1 VDELAQGGQI
11 DGRFELQGTLGRGG
25 MGVVYRAIDRERGV
39 EVALKT
45 LRGVSPQRVLRFKS
59 EFRALRDLRHPNLV
73 ELGELFESEGTWFFT
88 MELVRGRPF
97 LDWVAATSVD
107 VDTGPTS
114 ANGPLTAQESSPSL
128 VVTTADAPASVVARN
143 IARGS
148 RRRVERRPGPACDV
162 AKLRYALAGLVR
174 GLAALHGAQKV
185 HRDIKPSNILVEDSG
200 RLVLL
205 DFGVVAELHD
215 RFQEGLLFGTARYM
229 APEQARGDAI
239 GPAADWYA
247 VGVLTFEALT
257 GELPFAEAS
266 NDELL
271 VLKQHVDAPAP
282 SELVDGVPPELDAL
296 VRGLL
301 GRDPEHRPTAASL
314 LDVLGVDLDD
324 EPLPPLGGGA
334 GDVFVGRA
342 AELAQLDAAL
352 AASRH
357 ATAHVVIE
365 GESGVGKSALVAR
378 FVELAR
384 AREPRLLVLRGRC
397 HERERVPFNALDGVL
412 DDLARYLATR
422 REATIERILPDG
434 VNALLAVFPA
444 LRAAKRLV
452 AAALV
457 DSNEDDTD
465 VRGRAFG
472 ALREL
477 LARLARRRPVAIVL
491 DDMQW
496 ADADSSALLAELL
509 RGAPPLCVVE
519 TRRPVAGL
527 PVAARAQHIELGGLD
542 TRDAEELVRQIGA
555 PDAAY
560 IVNESRGHPL
570 FLRELARHGA
580 AGVAAS
586 LEHVIWSRVA
596 RLDAAARRLLAVIAV
611 AGSPLQ
617 RQIACEAAGLT
628 VADGDPQLAALAA
641 EHLVR
646 AHGPRP
652 HDAVEAF
659 HDRVRGA
666 VCAHVPAGE
675 QRELHARIARS
686 LEVTGASAAA
696 LLAHFEAAGD
706 HDRVS
711 RYLIAAA
718 DDARAAF
725 AFGQVATLLRRAL
738 ADATLAPDRRCELMV
753 ALADALANDGRTAEA
768 ARCYLEAAALVPPD
782 SEQHLDLLRRAAERF
797 LMSGEVADGLAT
809 ARAVL
814 ARVAM
819 RLPASRARV
828 IAGILW
834 NQLRMRGTA
843 FHWTPRKT
851 TDPRSVDA
859 DVCWSLGA
867 GLGMIDSLLGAYFSG
882 RAARLALAHGTPL
895 QITRCM
901 TAAMIGAALLGRRER
916 THRLL
921 DAAVR
926 AAGEDGTPLAQWYVG
941 LARTGREFILENQF
955 RRAYESARS
964 LEAEWYAAGQGPGW
978 ETDVAMHFSIASQ
991 QMLGDYRDM
1000 ARRVA
1005 RHVERA
1011 HRKGD
1016 LFQEVTLRVRFAVRH
1031 LLEDRADVARSD
1043 VLDALAAWLPGSDS
1057 FGNQRAWALW
1067 SRTRI
1072 ELYANRLATL
1082 DDELGAEWQRHAR
1095 SLVGRIPLMQTEY
1108 LHAYGTFLLGRAI
1121 AARSAGRPSEHAAL
1135 CRAADRV
1142 ANRLA
1147 RLDFPGA
1154 PCAEWLV
1161 RAAIAWVRRDGDV
1174 IDVTRRA
1181 LDEAHRTGVLAY
1193 AHATE
1198 RRLGEAIG
1206 GDEGAAL
1213 VARADAAMRAAGWRD
1228 PERAAEM
1235 AIPSGRFAE

>member
-45 LRGVSPQRVLRFKS
+45 LRGVSPARVLRFKS

-73 ELGELFESEGTWFFT
+73 ELGELFESGGTWFFT

-97 LDWVAATSVD
+97 LEWVAATSVD
-107 VDTGPTS
+107 VDTAPTS
-114 ANGPLTAQESSPSL
+114 ANGPLTAQDSSPSL
-128 VVTTADAPASVVARN
+128 VVTTAEAPPSVVARN

-148 RRRVERRPGPACDV
+148 RRRGERQNRPACDLARLV
-162 AKLRYALAGLVR
+162 QALGGLVR
-174 GLAALHGAQKV
+174 GLAALHGAAKV
-185 HRDIKPSNILVEDSG
+185 HRDIKPSNILVEEGG

-215 RFQEGLLFGTARYM
+215 RQQEGLLFGTARYM

-247 VGVLTFEALT
+247 VGVLMFEALT
-257 GELPFAEAS
+257 GELPFGEGS
-266 NDELL
+266 SDELL

-296 VRGLL
+296 VHGLL
-301 GRDPEHRPTAASL
+301 ARDPAGRPTAASI
-314 LDVLGVDLDD
+314 LDALGVDMDD
-324 EPLPPLGGGA
+324 EALPAPAGA
-334 GDVFVGRA
+334 GELFVGRA

-397 HERERVPFNALDGVL
+397 HERERVPFNVLDGVL
-412 DDLARYLATR
+412 DDLARHLATR
-422 REATIERILPDG
+422 RDATIERVAPDG
-434 VNALLAVFPA
+434 VTALLAVFPA
-444 LRAAKRLV
+444 LRAVKRLV

-457 DSNEDDTD
+457 ESGPDDDDTD

-477 LARLARRRPVAIVL
+477 FARLGRRRPLAVVL

-496 ADADSSALLAELL
+496 ADADSIALLAELL
-509 RGAPPLCVVE
+509 RGAPPLCVIE
-519 TRRPVAGL
+519 TRRPVPGL
-527 PVAARAQHIELGGLD
+527 PVASHVQHVELGGLD
-542 TRDAEELVRQIGA
+542 ARDAEELVRRIGGA
-555 PDAAY
+555 DAAH
-560 IVNESRGHPL
+560 VVAESRGHPL

-580 AGVAAS
+580 AGAAS
-586 LEHVIWSRVA
+586 LEQVIWTRASQ
-596 RLDAAARRLLAVIAV
+596 LGDAARRLLAVIAV
-611 AGSPLQ
+611 AGSPVP
-617 RQIACEAAGLT
+617 REVACEAAGLT
-628 VADGDPQLAALAA
+628 VAEGDPLLAALAA
-641 EHLVR
+641 ERLVR
-646 AHGPRP
+646 VHGPRP

-666 VCAHVPAGE
+666 VCGNVGSE
-675 QRELHARIARS
+675 IQRALHARIARS

-738 ADATLAPDRRCELMV
+738 ADTTLAKARRCELLV
-753 ALADALANDGRTAEA
+753 ALADALANDGRTADA
-768 ARCYLEAAALVPPD
+768 ARCYLEAAELVRPE

-814 ARVAM
+814 ARVDM
-819 RLPASRARV
+819 RLPATRARV
-828 IAGILW
+828 LAGILW
-834 NQLRMRGTA
+834 NQLRMRGNA

-851 TDPRSVDA
+851 TDPRSLDA
-859 DVCWSLGA
+859 DVCWSIGA

-882 RAARLALAHGTPL
+882 RAARLALARGTPL
-895 QITRCM
+895 QIARGM
-901 TAAMIGAALLGRRER
+901 AAASIGAGLLGRRDR
-916 THRLL
+916 AHRLL
-921 DAAVR
+921 DAATR

-941 LARTGREFILENQF
+941 LARTGREFLVENQF
-955 RRAYESARS
+955 RRANESARS

-978 ETDVAMHFSIASQ
+978 ETDVAMHFSLASQ
-991 QMLGDYRDM
+991 QMLGEYRDM

-1005 RHVERA
+1005 RLVERA

-1031 LLEDRADVARSD
+1031 LLDDHADTGRSD
-1043 VLDALAAWLPGSDS
+1043 VHGALAAWLPGGDS
-1057 FGNQRAWALW
+1057 FGNQRAWGLW

-1072 ELYANRLATL
+1072 ELYANRFATL
-1082 DDELGAEWQRHAR
+1082 DDELGAEWQRMGR
-1095 SLVGRIPLMQTEY
+1095 SLVGRLPLMQGEW
-1108 LHAYGTFLLGRAI
+1108 LHAYATFLLARAI
-1121 AARSAGRPSEHAAL
+1121 AAGKAGRMSEHATL

-1142 ANRLA
+1142 AARLA
-1147 RLDFPGA
+1147 RLEFPAA

-1161 RAAIAWVRRDGDV
+1161 RAGTAWVRRDGDV
-1174 IDVTRRA
+1174 VAVTRRA
-1181 LDEAHRTGVLAY
+1181 LDEAHRTGVLAF
-1193 AHATE
+1193 AHPTE
-1198 RRLGEAIG
+1198 RRLGEALG

-1213 VARADAAMRAAGWRD
+1213 IARADAAMRAAGWRD
-1228 PERAAEM
+1228 PERAAELAM
-1235 AIPSGRFAE
+1235 PTGRFAE